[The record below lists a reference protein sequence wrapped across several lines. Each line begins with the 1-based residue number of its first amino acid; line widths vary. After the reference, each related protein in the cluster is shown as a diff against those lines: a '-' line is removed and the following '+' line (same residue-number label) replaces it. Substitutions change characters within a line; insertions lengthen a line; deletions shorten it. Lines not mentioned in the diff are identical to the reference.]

1 MGWQKGTMIETPWTN
16 AVREVGSR
24 PRCQEC
30 MGIVT
35 VKLVMIWGDRGK
47 QAFSLGLGGTDR
59 AGHALP

>member
-1 MGWQKGTMIETPWTN
+1 MIETPSTN

-30 MGIVT
+30 MGIVP
-35 VKLVMIWGDRGK
+35 VKLVMIWGDMGK